1 MKPQDAYMTYEQIGK
16 ELGLSRQA
24 VQLIEKQAL
33 NKLRIMLAHMESD
46 LMSDLGTD
54 DFVDQIMPFIEAQ
67 EYLDKDEM

>member
-1 MKPQDAYMTYEQIGK
+1 MKPKDAYMTYEQIAK

-46 LMSDLGTD
+46 LMSDLKTD

>member
-46 LMSDLGTD
+46 LMSDPGSN
-54 DFVDQIMPFIEAQ
+54 DFVDRLMPFIEAQ